1 MGAAVATAA
10 VATCRYMASDGIESE
25 LVCDV
30 GMQVESMSTA
40 ELQQQLQARDVDTQD
55 MTKFDLQDTL
65 WAAFQAEAGLIPAD
79 ESAAAV
85 CQHTTSW
92 YLSAA
97 VVQQLLLYSTVQSC
111 SC

>member
-1 MGAAVATAA
+1 MHGLSSSCWHVAA
-10 VATCRYMASDGIESE
+10 DGVECE
-25 LVCDV
+25 LVCND

-85 CQHTTSW
+85 WHHTTSQ

-97 VVQQLLLYSTVQSC
+97 VGCAAAVE
-111 SC
+111 